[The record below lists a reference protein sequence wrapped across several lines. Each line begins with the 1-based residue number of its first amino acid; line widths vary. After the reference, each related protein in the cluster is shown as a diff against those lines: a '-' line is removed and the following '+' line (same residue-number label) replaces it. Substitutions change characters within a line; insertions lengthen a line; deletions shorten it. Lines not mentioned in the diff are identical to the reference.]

1 MINLTLACDG
11 TASRRTKTLKRESCD
26 RYSLSVPDGI
36 NIESECAFLAANIGG
51 NIMVKHD
58 VEVRVATKT
67 LSIFITTDK
76 PIYKP
81 GDIVRFRVIVLDMA
95 TKPVNHINS
104 IQIDLEDSEKKS
116 RRQWTRAVL
125 NKGIFATEYRLSSTL
140 ALGTWNITAIVID
153 VRLLL
158 TG

>member
-1 MINLTLACDG
+1 
-11 TASRRTKTLKRESCD
+11 
-26 RYSLSVPDGI
+26 
-36 NIESECAFLAANIGG
+36 
-51 NIMVKHD
+51 MVKHD